1 MSDKVHLPATAE
13 HLAAGYPELWDAYS
27 DLGQACALSG
37 PLSADK
43 QRYVKLALAIAARSE
58 GAVHSHVK
66 RALEEGI
73 DADSL
78 RHVAILAIPTIGFPA
93 AMAALTWV
101 DDIASA
107 HND

>member
-1 MSDKVHLPATAE
+1 MSDKVHLPATAD
-13 HLAAGYPELWDAYS
+13 HVAAGYPDLWDAYT
-27 DLGQACALSG
+27 DLGQACALAG

-73 DADSL
+73 AVDSL

-93 AMAALTWV
+93 AMAALTWI
-101 DDIASA
+101 DDIAA
-107 HND
+107 DFAD